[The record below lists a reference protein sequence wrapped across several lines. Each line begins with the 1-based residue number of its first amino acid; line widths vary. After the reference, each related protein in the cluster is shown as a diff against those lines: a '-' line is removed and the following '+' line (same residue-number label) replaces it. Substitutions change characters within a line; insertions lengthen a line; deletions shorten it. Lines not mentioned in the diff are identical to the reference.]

1 MKANHPKGWDAK
13 PQASELERRVYK
25 MTGRKTPLRVIS
37 IFLAFIVW
45 GLFFPSVTNGSVNV
59 ETADLGDV
67 AVGSTSV
74 IPLQITNTGSSTLIL
89 YFNYEHYSCNFSLP
103 PQELLLQPG
112 GTVNVEISWTPAE
125 GSEGTTCSDTLKVF
139 NGRDL
144 LETVLVT
151 GRAVE
156 AGGPKGDPNGT
167 IVIGERDTGVMDRLH
182 EGRLISERIEEC
194 AAEAKNHGQFVR
206 CVSALANEL
215 KKAEIISGKDRWALQ
230 ICAALEKFPHRPR
243 SKLRWHRLDKG
254 RAHQCLR
261 RSYR

>member
-1 MKANHPKGWDAK
+1 
-13 PQASELERRVYK
+13 
-25 MTGRKTPLRVIS
+25 MTARKTPLQVIS
-37 IFLAFIVW
+37 IFLTFIVS

-59 ETADLGDV
+59 ESADFGDV

-74 IPLQITNTGSSTLIL
+74 IPLAITNTGSSTLIL
-89 YFNYEHYSCNFSLP
+89 YFKYENYSCDFSRP
-103 PQELLLQPG
+103 PQELVLQPG
-112 GTVNVEISWTPAE
+112 ETVDAKISWTPTE

-139 NGRDL
+139 NGGEL

-156 AGGPKGDPNGT
+156 AGGAKGNPNGT
-167 IVIGERDTGVMDRLH
+167 IVIGERDTGVVDRLH
-182 EGRLISERIEEC
+182 DGKLISQRIDDC

-215 KKAEIISGKDRWALQ
+215 KKAGSISGKDRWALQ

-243 SKLRWHRLDKG
+243 SKVRWYRLDK
-254 RAHQCLR
+254 R
-261 RSYR
+261 RPHHGHWLK